1 MKTMKITIWQLIF
14 GMVFL
19 VCAGK
24 LSAQTQ
30 PDEGFSEPLKTV
42 KIAAPESGVIQ
53 TIFVAEGDFV
63 QRGDILCRLDCQ
75 VLEAS
80 LNAAKV
86 KLESQGKIQ
95 AAQATL
101 EEKQYHLKQM
111 QKLLVGQHASDKEVR
126 QAQLEVDLAN
136 AHLQSA
142 NDESRAVEMEIKKI
156 EAQIERRI
164 IRSSTEGVVL
174 QIPRQEGEAI
184 TTSESEVATIVRL
197 DQLRIRYFL
206 TTVQAMRMQR
216 GDQIKVHFPATDQ
229 TALATVDFVA
239 PVTDS
244 NSGTVRAEL
253 IIDNQQGQYRSG
265 LRCILNESRA
275 TVAASPVAAS
285 PVAQPR
291 TQQFALPNYLQNDL
305 PSTQNEK

>member
-1 MKTMKITIWQLIF
+1 M
-14 GMVFL
+14 
-19 VCAGK
+19 
-24 LSAQTQ
+24 
-30 PDEGFSEPLKTV
+30 
-42 KIAAPESGVIQ
+42 
-53 TIFVAEGDFV
+53 
-63 QRGDILCRLDCQ
+63 
-75 VLEAS
+75 LEAS

-86 KLESQGKIQ
+86 KLESQGKIK

-101 EEKQYHLKQM
+101 KEKQYHLKQM

-142 NDESRAVEMEIKKI
+142 NDENRAIEMEIKKI
-156 EAQIERRI
+156 EAQIKRRI

-174 QIPRQEGEAI
+174 EIPRQEGEAI
-184 TTSESEVATIVRL
+184 TTSDSEVATIVRL

-206 TTVQAMRMQR
+206 TTDQAMRMQR

-229 TALATVDFVA
+229 TVPATVDFVA

-265 LRCILNESRA
+265 LRCILTESRA
-275 TVAASPVAAS
+275 TVAASPVAA
-285 PVAQPR
+285 PR
-291 TQQFALPNYLQNDL
+291 TQQFALPDHLQNEL
-305 PSTQNEK
+305 PRIQNEK

>member
-1 MKTMKITIWQLIF
+1 MNITIWQMII
-14 GMVFL
+14 GMIFL
-19 VCAGK
+19 VFAGTV
-24 LSAQTQ
+24 SAQTQ

-42 KIAAPESGVIQ
+42 RIAAPESGVIQ
-53 TIFVAEGDFV
+53 SIVVAEGDFV
-63 QRGDILCRLDCQ
+63 QRGDVLCKLDCQ

-86 KLESQGKIQ
+86 KLGSQGKIK

-111 QKLLVGQHASDKEVR
+111 QNLFVGQHASDKEVR

-142 NDESRAVEMEIKKI
+142 NDESRGIEMDIKKI

-164 IRSSTEGVVL
+164 IRSSTDGVVL
-174 QIPRQEGEAI
+174 QLPRQEGEAI

-206 TTVQAMRMQR
+206 TTIQAMGMKR
-216 GDQIKVHFPATDQ
+216 GDQTKVYFPATNQ
-229 TALATVDFVA
+229 TALAKVDFVA

-244 NSGTVRAEL
+244 NSGTVRVEL

-265 LRCILNESRA
+265 LRCVLTETRA
-275 TVAASPVAAS
+275 AFGTSPVAAS
-285 PVAQPR
+285 PVSTPR
-291 TQQFALPNYLQNDL
+291 TQKFALPNHFQNDV
-305 PSTQNEK
+305 PSIQNEK